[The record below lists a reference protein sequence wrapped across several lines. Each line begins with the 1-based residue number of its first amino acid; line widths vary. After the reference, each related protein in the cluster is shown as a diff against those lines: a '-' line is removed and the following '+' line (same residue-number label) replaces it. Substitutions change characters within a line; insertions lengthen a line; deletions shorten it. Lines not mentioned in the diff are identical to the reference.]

1 MKPGR
6 RTTAGFVLTAAGM
19 LASRLGVR
27 RNQQAP
33 APAPQQPDAKPAAP
47 DSGERT
53 ASAEEVERARAEL
66 TEELARRAAS
76 E

>member
-6 RTTAGFVLTAAGM
+6 RATAGFVLTAAGV

-27 RNQQAP
+27 RGQP
-33 APAPQQPDAKPAAP
+33 APEPPQEPDAGTEGAH
-47 DSGERT
+47 S
-53 ASAEEVERARAEL
+53 SEEVERARAEL
-66 TEELARRAAS
+66 SEELARRAAG

>member
-33 APAPQQPDAKPAAP
+33 APAHQPDARPAAP
-47 DSGERT
+47 ESGERT
-53 ASAEEVERARAEL
+53 ASPEELERARAEL

>member
-6 RTTAGFVLTAAGM
+6 RTTAGFVLTAAGV

-33 APAPQQPDAKPAAP
+33 APQREPGAAVPESGEPAA
-47 DSGERT
+47 ST
-53 ASAEEVERARAEL
+53 EELQRARAEL
-66 TEELARRAAS
+66 SEELARRASS

>member
-6 RTTAGFVLTAAGM
+6 RATAGFVLTAAGV

-27 RNQQAP
+27 RNQP
-33 APAPQQPDAKPAAP
+33 APEQDTPVEEPGAAEGAH
-47 DSGERT
+47 ST
-53 ASAEEVERARAEL
+53 EEVERARAEL
-66 TEELARRAAS
+66 SEELARRAAG